1 MRTSFLATNVSIELA
16 MTIWHASSTN
26 VLLKSSKLFS
36 SFVNIYQTLAIHLER
51 VFMSVI
57 TRIILFNYKSC
68 FCTFLSKK
76 GLEEGIN
83 IKLWW
88 LLRIFSIC
96 IFDIIKTRRSKEE
109 SVKNHDIHLMKLQ
122 LKYTKKWKACEWN
135 LDNSRKKSYKSTRRP
150 LEWVSKKSKSNFI
163 PRKEPLERIGRILQ
177 IAS

>member
-96 IFDIIKTRRSKEE
+96 IFDIIKTRRSKEQ

-122 LKYTKKWKACEWN
+122 LKYTKKWKGCEWN
-135 LDNSRKKSYKSTRRP
+135 LDNSRKKATNLQEDLLS
-150 LEWVSKKSKSNFI
+150 EFQKKAS
-163 PRKEPLERIGRILQ
+163 RILYPGKNHLNR
-177 IAS
+177 